1 MKNGS
6 EKKNSLVFVQF
17 VSEKKVTVLSFKIL
31 PLFMVFGLMVKIFF
45 LGKFRKIRTSY
56 SVQFSSKTALT
67 ILINLSVLE
76 EERHTQLLAV
86 LVYLGKLDFLRK
98 SMLNIF
104 ILFIFYLRCLPFEK
118 IDFYYED
125 RSLIGE
131 QFSKTS

>member
-31 PLFMVFGLMVKIFF
+31 PLFMVFCFMVKIFF

-67 ILINLSVLE
+67 ILISLSVLE

-86 LVYLGKLDFLRK
+86 LVYLGKLDFPRK

-118 IDFYYED
+118 IGFSYED
-125 RSLIGE
+125 RSFI
-131 QFSKTS
+131 SKHISGTS